1 MKAIMIGLRL
11 AIERYPGYRFLRLWR
26 DGRGAETVIAAC
38 LVQIAA
44 WLVGCDNV
52 KVTIVEEKKLL
63 LFEEVQD
70 ES

>member
-1 MKAIMIGLRL
+1 MRAIMIGLRL

-26 DGRGAETVIAAC
+26 DGHGVETVIAAC

-52 KVTIVEEKKLL
+52 KVTIVEDKELM
-63 LFEEVQD
+63 LFNEEVR
-70 ES
+70 